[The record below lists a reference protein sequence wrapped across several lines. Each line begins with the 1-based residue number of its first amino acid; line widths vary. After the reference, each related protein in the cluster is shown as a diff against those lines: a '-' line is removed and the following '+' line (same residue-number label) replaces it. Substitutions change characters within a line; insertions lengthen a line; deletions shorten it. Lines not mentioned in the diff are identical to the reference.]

1 MSNHASYY
9 TRLNQVNIDR
19 LKELKQACGKTMS
32 GIVTEMFDNLGA
44 MINRNEE
51 FNRKHQYEEFPRMP
65 KVVYPVAILVPEGD
79 KEVRLPFPD
88 ELKKHYKRLSPYSRR
103 QELRLWLDESTINRI
118 DEACARLTH
127 ETRSIIEAN
136 SIIEDFIDCLYY
148 DVILKPQLEAEKQR
162 KEAEETLA
170 MVSDESYWKA
180 PKKK

>member
-65 KVVYPVAILVPEGD
+65 KVVYPVAILIPDGD
-79 KEVRLPFPD
+79 KEVKAPFP
-88 ELKKHYKRLSPYSRR
+88 EYLKKYYKRHSPYSRR
-103 QELRLWLDESTINRI
+103 QELRLWLDERTIKRI
-118 DEACARLTH
+118 NEASERLTQEAH
-127 ETRSIIEAN
+127 DIIEAN
-136 SIIEDFIDCLYY
+136 SIIEDFIDCMYY
-148 DVILKPQLEAEKQR
+148 DTILKPQLEAEKQR

-170 MVSDESYWKA
+170 MASDESYWKA